1 MDSGRLNRGKKQF
14 KKPLMGALITGRVIR
29 VGRLIGDMS
38 RNARIGENGR
48 NGN

>member
-1 MDSGRLNRGKKQF
+1 MSDIFSDTYDRLTEADCIT
-14 KKPLMGALITGRVIR
+14 PLAPVKG
-29 VGRLIGDMS
+29 GDMS

>member
-29 VGRLIGDMS
+29 FGRLSNYNNIFLK
-38 RNARIGENGR
+38 
-48 NGN
+48 